1 MWYRVFA
8 SIPEEPNPAELAEH
22 LHSLGYSFAPH
33 FHGDDLGWSS
43 ASLDFPVGPPI
54 ALGRYLAKADDLRH
68 DLNAYAAELETMD
81 DQPNHGMLMEKV
93 IQTQQMF
100 TFDEPAEC
108 AEGFC
113 QALSQWL
120 AVKTFGIIQIDG
132 RGWHTA
138 EGELL
143 LREY

>member
-8 SIPEEPNPAELAEH
+8 SIPEEPNPAELAEY
-22 LHSLGYSFAPH
+22 LHSLGYAFAPH
-33 FHGDDLGWSS
+33 FHGDDLGWTSARLEFAEGSS
-43 ASLDFPVGPPI
+43 LTI
-54 ALGRYLAKADDLRH
+54 GRYLTKADDLRH
-68 DLNAYAAELETMD
+68 DLNAYAAELETRD

-108 AEGFC
+108 AEGLC
-113 QALSQWL
+113 EALARWL
-120 AVKTFGIIQIDG
+120 AAKTAGIIQIDS
-132 RGWHTA
+132 RGWLNA
-138 EGELL
+138 EGDLL